1 MHTAID
7 LTEGLPGAA
16 LRRHFWHQ
24 LCTSRRGLQGVFS
37 DSHGHNDI
45 MKRTSR
51 SSLFRP
57 AAGAC
62 LALLCLA
69 EMAAAHAWSLTITS
83 GSRRLFLHV
92 GNGALSG
99 TSGTLNGT
107 AGTSG
112 AVNLVQVTVPVAQL
126 GNGTD
131 LAMTSNS
138 TQSTSL
144 YGDGN
149 NTCPTPASQV
159 MVGAGYRRNSGSAN
173 ATLSV
178 SSPANLTNAGG
189 DTIPFT
195 EISWTVSAPGS
206 GVPNV
211 IPAGTFNGGT
221 QTLATVAGNTY
232 LENCHTFSYANNA
245 VRAAGTY
252 NGRVTYTLSSP

>member
-1 MHTAID
+1 
-7 LTEGLPGAA
+7 
-16 LRRHFWHQ
+16 
-24 LCTSRRGLQGVFS
+24 
-37 DSHGHNDI
+37 
-45 MKRTSR
+45 MKRTTR
-51 SSLFRP
+51 HHRTTR
-57 AAGAC
+57 AAVGAC
-62 LALLCLA
+62 LALMCLA
-69 EMAAAHAWSLTITS
+69 EIATAHAWSLTITS

-99 TSGTLNGT
+99 SSGTLNGA

-112 AVNLVQVTVPVAQL
+112 AINLVQVTVPVAVL

-131 LAMTSNS
+131 LPMTSDS
-138 TQSTSL
+138 TQSISL
-144 YGDGN
+144 FGDGN

-173 ATLSV
+173 ATLTV
-178 SSPANLTNAGG
+178 SSPASLTSAAG

-206 GVPNV
+206 GAPNV

-221 QTLATVAGNTY
+221 QTLATVPGNSY
-232 LENCHTFSYANNA
+232 FENCHSFVYGNNA

>member
-1 MHTAID
+1 
-7 LTEGLPGAA
+7 
-16 LRRHFWHQ
+16 
-24 LCTSRRGLQGVFS
+24 
-37 DSHGHNDI
+37 
-45 MKRTSR
+45 MKRTTRSR
-51 SSLFRP
+51 PFRP

-92 GNGALSG
+92 GNGTVSG
-99 TSGTLNGT
+99 ASGTLNGA
-107 AGTSG
+107 AGTNG
-112 AVNLVQVTVPVAQL
+112 PINLVQVTVPTAQL
-126 GNGTD
+126 GNGTA
-131 LAMTSNS
+131 LAMTSDS
-138 TQSTSL
+138 TQNISL

-149 NTCPTPASQV
+149 NTCPTPASQL
-159 MVGAGYRRNSGSAN
+159 MVGAGYRRNSGAAS
-173 ATLSV
+173 ATLTV
-178 SSPANLTNAGG
+178 SSPADLTSAAG

-195 EISWTVSAPGS
+195 QISWTVSAPGS

-221 QTLATVAGNTY
+221 QTLATVPGNTY
-232 LENCHTFSYANNA
+232 LENCHTYSYANSA

>member
-1 MHTAID
+1 
-7 LTEGLPGAA
+7 
-16 LRRHFWHQ
+16 
-24 LCTSRRGLQGVFS
+24 
-37 DSHGHNDI
+37 
-45 MKRTSR
+45 MKRETR
-51 SSLFRP
+51 SNTKRH
-57 AAGAC
+57 AVRAC
-62 LALLCLA
+62 LALLCVA
-69 EMAAAHAWSLTITS
+69 EMASAHAWSLNITS

-99 TSGTLNGT
+99 SSGTLNGT

-112 AVNLVQVTVPVAQL
+112 AINLVQVSVPVALL
-126 GNGTD
+126 GNGTA

-149 NTCPTPASQV
+149 NTCPTPASAL
-159 MVGAGYRRNSGSAN
+159 MIGAGYRRNSGTAN
-173 ATLSV
+173 ATLTV
-178 SSPANLTNAGG
+178 NSSTSLTNGS
-189 DTIPFT
+189 DTIPFS

-221 QTLATVAGNTY
+221 QTLATVPGNTY
-232 LENCHTFSYANNA
+232 LENCHTYSYANSA
-245 VRAAGTY
+245 VHPAGTY

>member
-1 MHTAID
+1 
-7 LTEGLPGAA
+7 
-16 LRRHFWHQ
+16 
-24 LCTSRRGLQGVFS
+24 
-37 DSHGHNDI
+37 
-45 MKRTSR
+45 MKRETR
-51 SSLFRP
+51 SSTTHH
-57 AAGAC
+57 AVNAC
-62 LALLCLA
+62 LALLCVA
-69 EMAAAHAWSLTITS
+69 EMASAHAWSLSITS

-99 TSGTLNGT
+99 ASGTLNGT

-112 AVNLVQVTVPVAQL
+112 AINLVQVSVPVALL
-126 GNGTD
+126 GTGTA

-149 NTCPTPASQV
+149 NTCPTPASAL
-159 MVGAGYRRNSGSAN
+159 MIGAGYRRNSGAAN
-173 ATLSV
+173 ATLTV
-178 SSPANLTNAGG
+178 NSSASLTNGS
-189 DTIPFT
+189 DVIPFT

-221 QTLATVAGNTY
+221 QTLATVPGNTY
-232 LENCHTFSYANNA
+232 LENCHTYSYANSA
-245 VRAAGTY
+245 VRPAGTY

>member
-1 MHTAID
+1 
-7 LTEGLPGAA
+7 
-16 LRRHFWHQ
+16 
-24 LCTSRRGLQGVFS
+24 
-37 DSHGHNDI
+37 
-45 MKRTSR
+45 MKRKTTR
-51 SSLFRP
+51 SSQARL
-57 AAGAC
+57 AASTC
-62 LALLCLA
+62 VALLCLA

-92 GNGALSG
+92 GNGAMSG

-131 LAMTSNS
+131 LPMTSNS
-138 TQSTSL
+138 TQSSSL
-144 YGDGN
+144 YADGYT
-149 NTCPTPASQV
+149 TCPTPASQV
-159 MVGAGYRRNSGSAN
+159 MVGAGYRRNSGAAN
-173 ATLSV
+173 ATLTV
-178 SSPANLTNAGG
+178 SSPTSLTNAGG

-206 GVPNV
+206 GAPNV

-221 QTLATVAGNTY
+221 QTLATVPGNTY
-232 LENCHTFSYANNA
+232 FENCHTYIYANNA

>member
-1 MHTAID
+1 
-7 LTEGLPGAA
+7 
-16 LRRHFWHQ
+16 
-24 LCTSRRGLQGVFS
+24 
-37 DSHGHNDI
+37 
-45 MKRTSR
+45 MKRTTTR
-51 SSLFRP
+51 SSQARL
-57 AAGAC
+57 AAATG

-92 GNGALSG
+92 GNGAMSG

-112 AVNLVQVTVPVAQL
+112 PVNLVQVTVPAAQL

-131 LAMTSNS
+131 LAMTSDS

-144 YGDGN
+144 YADGYT
-149 NTCPTPASQV
+149 TCPTPASQV

-173 ATLSV
+173 ATLTV
-178 SSPANLTNAGG
+178 SSPASLTNAGG
-189 DTIPFT
+189 DTSPFS

-206 GVPNV
+206 GAPNV

-221 QTLATVAGNTY
+221 QTLATVPGNTY
-232 LENCHTFSYANNA
+232 FENCHSYVYANNA

>member
-1 MHTAID
+1 M
-7 LTEGLPGAA
+7 
-16 LRRHFWHQ
+16 
-24 LCTSRRGLQGVFS
+24 S
-37 DSHGHNDI
+37 
-45 MKRTSR
+45 
-51 SSLFRP
+51 
-57 AAGAC
+57 
-62 LALLCLA
+62 
-69 EMAAAHAWSLTITS
+69 EMAVAHAWSLTVAA

-92 GNGALSG
+92 GNGAVSSTGGSG
-99 TSGTLNGT
+99 LFNGT

-112 AVNLVQVTVPVAQL
+112 AINLVQVTVPVAQL

-144 YGDGN
+144 YGDAN
-149 NTCPTPASQV
+149 STCPTPASQV
-159 MVGAGYRRNSGSAN
+159 MVGAGYRRNNGSAN

-178 SSPANLTNAGG
+178 SSPANLTNANG

-211 IPAGTFNGGT
+211 IPAGTFNGGM
-221 QTLATVAGNTY
+221 QTLATVPGNTY
-232 LENCHTFSYANNA
+232 VENCHTFSYGNNA

-252 NGRVTYTLSSP
+252 DGRVTYTLSAP

>member
-1 MHTAID
+1 
-7 LTEGLPGAA
+7 
-16 LRRHFWHQ
+16 
-24 LCTSRRGLQGVFS
+24 
-37 DSHGHNDI
+37 
-45 MKRTSR
+45 MKRMNR
-51 SSLFRP
+51 SSTARF
-57 AAGAC
+57 AARTC

-69 EMAAAHAWSLTITS
+69 EVASAHAWSLTITS

-92 GNGALSG
+92 GNGAMSG

-112 AVNLVQVTVPVAQL
+112 PVNLVQVTVPVAQL

-131 LAMTSNS
+131 LQMTSDS
-138 TQSTSL
+138 TQATSL
-144 YGDGN
+144 YADGY
-149 NTCPTPASQV
+149 NTCPTPSTQM

-173 ATLSV
+173 ALLTV
-178 SSPANLTNAGG
+178 TSPTSLTSASG

-206 GVPNV
+206 SVPNV

-221 QTLATVAGNTY
+221 QTLATVPGNTY
-232 LENCHTFSYANNA
+232 FENCHTYIYANNE

>member
-1 MHTAID
+1 
-7 LTEGLPGAA
+7 
-16 LRRHFWHQ
+16 
-24 LCTSRRGLQGVFS
+24 
-37 DSHGHNDI
+37 
-45 MKRTSR
+45 MKRTTTR
-51 SSLFRP
+51 SSQARL
-57 AAGAC
+57 AAATGM
-62 LALLCLA
+62 ALWCLA

-92 GNGALSG
+92 GNGAMSG

-112 AVNLVQVTVPVAQL
+112 PVNLVQVTVPAAQL

-131 LAMTSNS
+131 LAMTSDS

-144 YGDGN
+144 YADGYT
-149 NTCPTPASQV
+149 TCPTPASQV
-159 MVGAGYRRNSGSAN
+159 MVGAGYRRNSGPAN
-173 ATLSV
+173 ATLTV
-178 SSPANLTNAGG
+178 SSPTSLTNAGG

-221 QTLATVAGNTY
+221 QTLATVPGNTY
-232 LENCHTFSYANNA
+232 FENCHSYVYANNA